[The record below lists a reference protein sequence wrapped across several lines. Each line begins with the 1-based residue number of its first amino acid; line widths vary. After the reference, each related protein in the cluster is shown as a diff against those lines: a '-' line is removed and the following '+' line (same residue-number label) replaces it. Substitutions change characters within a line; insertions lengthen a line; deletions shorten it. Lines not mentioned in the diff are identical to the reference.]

1 MDKGLI
7 VLLSLGVLLLGA
19 TVCRVMGIVSNEL
32 VGSIIGLSLLYHTG
46 YTLFAMIEWSGRKRI
61 RNKRRGNMR
70 PPHRDKKNPW
80 N

>member
-1 MDKGLI
+1 MDKGLVI
-7 VLLSLGVLLLGA
+7 LMSLGVLLIGA
-19 TVCRVMGIVSNEL
+19 IVCRVMGIVSNEL

-80 N
+80 S

>member
-7 VLLSLGVLLLGA
+7 ILMSLAVLLTISILLAAIG
-19 TVCRVMGIVSNEL
+19 MVSNEI
-32 VGSIIGLSLLYHTG
+32 VSSIIALSLVYHTG

>member
-1 MDKGLI
+1 MDKGLVI
-7 VLLSLGVLLLGA
+7 LMSLGVLLIGA
-19 TVCRVMGIVSNEL
+19 IVCRVMGIVSNEL